1 MKRRVYAAAV
11 VLAVV
16 AVAGSSDLKKGD
28 SLNKDV
34 KERAE
39 TEKPNAIS
47 DRDIRGWAL
56 GCAAVLT
63 ERNHDSHVLLGGCGL
78 SAKDIEEKTEILS
91 EAWGID
97 SREDLLESLN
107 WIDGGGHRVKFQ
119 MWSSYTSNLSE
130 EECRE
135 VIESDKSNAATR
147 HQMRIAGRYYEEL
160 GDKGLYGWDYSRYI
174 CLCRWAYVAGYISE
188 QEAWKKIMPV
198 ARMLQKKFDSWSDL
212 GRNYL
217 IGRQFWSAE
226 ESERSGWECE
236 DAYQRLL
243 EMRSSP
249 WNRFD
254 WDMDLSETENMDGP
268 NKLGGG
274 LVARR

>member
-1 MKRRVYAAAV
+1 MKRRVYAAAI

-28 SLNKDV
+28 ALNNGV
-34 KERAE
+34 EERAE

-56 GCAAVLT
+56 GCAAVVT
-63 ERNHDSHVLLGGCGL
+63 ERNHDSHILLGGCGL
-78 SAKDIEEKTEILS
+78 SSRDIKEKTEILS
-91 EAWGID
+91 EGWGID
-97 SREDLLESLN
+97 SREDLFETLER
-107 WIDGGGHRVKFQ
+107 IDSSGHRTKFQ
-119 MWSSYTSNLSE
+119 MWGSYVWSLSE
-130 EECRE
+130 EEYQQVLASKTNDE
-135 VIESDKSNAATR
+135 QTQQYI
-147 HQMRIAGRYYEEL
+147 RIARQYYEQL

-174 CLCRWAYVAGYISE
+174 RLCRWAYVAGYISE
-188 QEAWKKIMPV
+188 QEAWEKIMPV
-198 ARMLQKKFDSWSDL
+198 ARMLQKKFDSYADL

-217 IGRQFWSAE
+217 IGRQFWSGG
-226 ESERSGWECE
+226 ESERNGWEYD
-236 DAYQRLL
+236 DAFQRLR

-254 WDMDLSETENMDGP
+254 WDMDLSDTENMDGP

-274 LVARR
+274 LVARG